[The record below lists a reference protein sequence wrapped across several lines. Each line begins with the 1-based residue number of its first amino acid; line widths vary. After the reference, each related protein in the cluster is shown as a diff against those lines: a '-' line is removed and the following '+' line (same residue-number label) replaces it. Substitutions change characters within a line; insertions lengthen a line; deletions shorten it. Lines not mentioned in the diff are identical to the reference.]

1 MIDRKDVPVLMS
13 NMDKDSELSQFFNE
27 YWKFVKEFLN
37 GKEEQR
43 EKEYWDELVSRSQEM
58 SEKYNGQYKQ
68 FCIELL
74 LSLIAEIERRDR
86 EERQSCK
93 NGLQIKLIKSDT
105 GKNSKL
111 FQFFS
116 EYWKMIRDFL
126 NGKDGHREKDYW
138 NEIAK
143 TSFQITKKYNGK
155 FERDIVN
162 GLIEEIKRRDHKE
175 CEMFR
180 KQIA

>member
-1 MIDRKDVPVLMS
+1 MIQEKTL
-13 NMDKDSELSQFFNE
+13 NYFN
-27 YWKFVKEFLN
+27 FSLN
-37 GKEEQR
+37 IG
-43 EKEYWDELVSRSQEM
+43 
-58 SEKYNGQYKQ
+58 
-68 FCIELL
+68 
-74 LSLIAEIERRDR
+74 
-86 EERQSCK
+86 
-93 NGLQIKLIKSDT
+93 
-105 GKNSKL
+105 
-111 FQFFS
+111 
-116 EYWKMIRDFL
+116 

>member
-13 NMDKDSELSQFFNE
+13 NMDKDSELSKFFNE
-27 YWKFVKEFLN
+27 YWK
-37 GKEEQR
+37 
-43 EKEYWDELVSRSQEM
+43 M
-58 SEKYNGQYKQ
+58 
-68 FCIELL
+68 
-74 LSLIAEIERRDR
+74 
-86 EERQSCK
+86 
-93 NGLQIKLIKSDT
+93 IK
-105 GKNSKL
+105 
-111 FQFFS
+111 
-116 EYWKMIRDFL
+116 DFL

>member
-1 MIDRKDVPVLMS
+1 M
-13 NMDKDSELSQFFNE
+13 
-27 YWKFVKEFLN
+27 
-37 GKEEQR
+37 
-43 EKEYWDELVSRSQEM
+43 
-58 SEKYNGQYKQ
+58 YKT
-68 FCIELL
+68 
-74 LSLIAEIERRDR
+74 APRTRGT
-86 EERQSCK
+86 K
-93 NGLQIKLIKSDT
+93 T
-105 GKNSKL
+105 P
-111 FQFFS
+111 
-116 EYWKMIRDFL
+116 
-126 NGKDGHREKDYW
+126 DGHREKDYW